1 MMTRLA
7 LPSLLLLALSSGV
20 GAFAVGGNVRQS
32 RGWTAAGGVMVTTQY
47 MVAKT
52 LLEVELEKPLGIILE
67 EMQEG
72 TANGVKVEELSDAG
86 SAYASEYKD
95 QLVGLK
101 VATVMGQDVGSLT
114 FDDVMDTIIN
124 APSPLKIAF
133 ELPEV
138 EEEAAPPQFEVG
150 QTVTITVLQEG
161 VETVGIE
168 AKVGDNLRQTLLDNG
183 VELYRGMK
191 KKFGNCGGGGQ
202 CTFCAVAFEES
213 EGWEARSD
221 YEEQKI
227 GKFPKARLAC
237 LNNIQGP
244 ATIRVQ

>member
-1 MMTRLA
+1 MTKLA
-7 LPSLLLLALSSGV
+7 LSSLLLLALGSAGV

-32 RGWTAAGGVMVTTQY
+32 RGWTAAGGVMTTHY

-67 EMQEG
+67 EVQEG

-101 VATVMGQDVGSLT
+101 VATVMGQDVASLT
-114 FDDVMDTIIN
+114 FDDVMDTLIN

-133 ELPEV
+133 ELPE
-138 EEEAAPPQFEVG
+138 EEEEVAPPQFEVG

-168 AKVGDNLRQTLLDNG
+168 AKVGDNLRQTLLDNK

-202 CTFCAVAFEES
+202 CLFCAVAFEES

-237 LNNIQGP
+237 INNIQGP